1 MLALLHLE
9 GNSKLVVCI
18 SNGGA
23 TLLVSTNPR
32 ENNDNSEM
40 TSVPI
45 DSFGINFST

>member
-9 GNSKLVVCI
+9 GYSKLVVCI

-23 TLLVSTNPR
+23 TLLVSTNAR

-40 TSVPI
+40 TSVPH
-45 DSFGINFST
+45 